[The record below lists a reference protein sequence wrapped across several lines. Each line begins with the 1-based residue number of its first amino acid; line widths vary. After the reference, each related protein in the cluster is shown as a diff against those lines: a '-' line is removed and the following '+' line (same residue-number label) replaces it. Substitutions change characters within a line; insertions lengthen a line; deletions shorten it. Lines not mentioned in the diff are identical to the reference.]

1 MMQCPYGIK
10 QALPHAAP
18 MILLDE
24 IVDFQEER
32 IETALVIRSASPF
45 FRPEGMPAHAALEYM
60 AQTCGAMVG
69 VEALLAEQQPRIGLL
84 LGTRN
89 FHAAR
94 RWIKE
99 GERLVVSASVA
110 YRDGEMGVFDCEV
123 RCGNEE
129 IATAQVTVFQPPDS
143 WDKRP
148 KDG

>member
-1 MMQCPYGIK
+1 MVENRKTFVQ
-10 QALPHAAP
+10 HAKTK
-18 MILLDE
+18 IF
-24 IVDFQEER
+24 VDYAKTYL
-32 IETALVIRSASPF
+32 II
-45 FRPEGMPAHAALEYM
+45 
-60 AQTCGAMVG
+60 VG
-69 VEALLAEQQPRIGLL
+69 VEAMMAGQQPRIGLL

-94 RWIKE
+94 PWIRE

-123 RCGNEE
+123 RCGDEE